1 MGVFKQI
8 PVLQVNVEVQAV
20 LDKIVQEKNFENV
33 DLNVPNKMVEVLQ
46 DVLYFNTVINEIE
59 SRVLRGFR
67 VRFVL

>member
-20 LDKIVQEKNFENV
+20 LDKIVQEKNLENV
-33 DLNVPNKMVEVLQ
+33 DLNVPNKTVEVLQ
-46 DVLYFNTVINEIE
+46 DVLYFNTVINGIE
-59 SRVLRGFR
+59 NWALQDFR